1 MQSGGQANRKTGQES
16 VLTLR
21 ETEKPNAARVA
32 FSATLNQHQ
41 ELYLIFFLGFPLHFF
56 NFFFFDFA
64 NNRSKQNSILKML
77 QHWSKS
83 IFNSAP
89 WGWNCMEDGYNN
101 SNAVEKY
108 FEIVTKALMLCKT
121 FYPLSLSPGR
131 LSHSTVPRKRWHS
144 RKCWEKEKSIFD
156 LGVSNMKLTAEFK
169 AKKKKKI
176 CIPKSFCCFAVV

>member
-1 MQSGGQANRKTGQES
+1 MDYGQANRKTGQEKRHN
-16 VLTLR
+16 LR

-32 FSATLNQHQ
+32 FSATLNQHLIDQ
-41 ELYLIFFLGFPLHFF
+41 ELYLIFFLASLSTSLI
-56 NFFFFDFA
+56 FFFFDFA
-64 NNRSKQNSILKML
+64 NNRSKQNHSQML

-121 FYPLSLSPGR
+121 FYPPLSPQAGFR
-131 LSHSTVPRKRWHS
+131 HSTVPRER
-144 RKCWEKEKSIFD
+144 D
-156 LGVSNMKLTAEFK
+156 GTAEN
-169 AKKKKKI
+169 AEKKKKSI
-176 CIPKSFCCFAVV
+176 LDLGSFKHETHSWV